1 MGRKSLSDFYYSV
14 LPEIRDYIDVVETD
28 VDVIDQY
35 LAPVARFAF
44 YLDAPDG
51 DVTCKA
57 VVRYGDK
64 EFSCLDQLRTSRVLL
79 DSFRQGAREKQIL
92 TVLESLF
99 PECDPDGDVVFC
111 GGDEEKI
118 FEVVTWS

>member
-1 MGRKSLSDFYYSV
+1 M
-14 LPEIRDYIDVVETD
+14 
-28 VDVIDQY
+28 IDQY

-99 PECDPDGDVVFC
+99 LN
-111 GGDEEKI
+111 
-118 FEVVTWS
+118 VTRMGMLYSAAAMRRRYLRW